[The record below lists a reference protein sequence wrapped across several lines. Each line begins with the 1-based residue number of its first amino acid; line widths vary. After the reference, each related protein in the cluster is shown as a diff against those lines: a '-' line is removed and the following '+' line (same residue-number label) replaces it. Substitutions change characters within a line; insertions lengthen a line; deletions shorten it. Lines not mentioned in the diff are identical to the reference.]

1 MGEGCEH
8 RESRK
13 ILLNIEYRLMLQMAP
28 NYENLTLQQKVEV
41 LEYALDNTTGQDLYR
56 TLWLKSASSE
66 HWPER
71 GATSRRE
78 FNGRPHP
85 RTG

>member
-41 LEYALDNTTGQDLYR
+41 LEYALDNTTGQDLYPHAMAQICVVR
-56 TLWLKSASSE
+56 TLARAWRNLS
-66 HWPER
+66 P
-71 GATSRRE
+71 
-78 FNGRPHP
+78 
-85 RTG
+85 